1 MGNVVSLPISGI
13 LADEV
18 SWQSVFYVFG
28 TLGVIWFVFW
38 AWIVYDT
45 PATHSRMSQV
55 SFWKKII
62 KHKLVLMWEM
72 CLGGARLHRV
82 QHPFRERG
90 QEAPLPATEEDIHF
104 GALPHAHIRA
114 LRAELRYIF
123 SHILKEVN
131 IFYI

>member
-1 MGNVVSLPISGI
+1 
-13 LADEV
+13 
-18 SWQSVFYVFG
+18 
-28 TLGVIWFVFW
+28 
-38 AWIVYDT
+38 
-45 PATHSRMSQV
+45 
-55 SFWKKII
+55 
-62 KHKLVLMWEM
+62 M

-90 QEAPLPATEEDIHF
+90 QEAPLPATEEDIHV

-131 IFYI
+131 IVLFEIRRILHSINGDPQLPQQHPAL